1 MTEPFDI
8 EALLESAAPRTL
20 QVTVCARGDL
30 VDRHAELVQELDA
43 ALSGS
48 SGSLAGNP
56 DVQRLGEAIVAVEEE
71 QASSSVTLTFKSVP
85 RKTWADCLAQHP
97 PRRGSDQLDFNTQT
111 FPPAA
116 VALCC
121 DAITVDQA
129 NRLNEKLP
137 QGEWDKLWNAVIQLN
152 VVGLP
157 RPKLRAATE
166 IARANVNS
174 STSLGQ
180 PASPGQDSSA
190 DSGDQ

>member
-30 VDRHAELVQELDA
+30 VDRHAQLVQELDA
-43 ALSGS
+43 ALSS
-48 SGSLAGNP
+48 SPGSLGGNP
-56 DVQRLGEAIVAVEEE
+56 EVQRLSEAIVAVEEE
-71 QASSSVTLTFKSVP
+71 QAESSLELTVKSVP
-85 RKTWADCLAQHP
+85 RKAWADCLAQHP
-97 PRRGSDQLDFNTQT
+97 PRKDLDRLDFNTAT

-121 DAITVDQA
+121 PAISVDQA

-152 VVGLP
+152 VIGLP
-157 RPKLRAATE
+157 RPKLPAATE
-166 IARANVNS
+166 IARANGNS
-174 STSLGQ
+174 ST
-180 PASPGQDSSA
+180 
-190 DSGDQ
+190 